1 MNTNTIKERKSVRT
15 YNKKNIEQDV
25 MNKIE
30 NFVSKIENPFNV
42 PIEFKILDAKKD
54 KLSSPVI
61 IGADTYIAA
70 KYEKSENGEAA
81 FGYAFEKAVL
91 YATSLGLGTVWLA
104 ATIDRKAFE
113 KAIELKKDEVMPSV
127 TPIGYEADK
136 PSIRENLMRTGMKSD
151 TRLPFEKIFY
161 KGDFSQPLHE
171 KEADIW
177 LVPLEMIRLS
187 PSATNK
193 QPWRVVIDG
202 NKLHFYEKKTRGYAN
217 ENTGDIQKVDLGIAI
232 CHFEIAVQELGLKG
246 KFVQHNPEI
255 SLPENTEYI
264 VTYEMEV

>member
-15 YNKKNIEQDV
+15 YNKKNIEQNV
-25 MNKIE
+25 MDKIE

-42 PIEFKILDAKKD
+42 PIEFKILNAVKD

-70 KYEKSENGEAA
+70 KYKNSENGEAA

-91 YATSLGLGTVWLA
+91 YATFLGLGTVWLA
-104 ATIDRKAFE
+104 ATMDRKAFE

-127 TPIGYEADK
+127 TPIGYAADK

-177 LVPLEMIRLS
+177 FVPLEMVRLS

-202 NKLHFYEKKTRGYAN
+202 NKVHFYEKKTRGYAN
-217 ENTGDIQKVDLGIAI
+217 KNTGDIQKVDLGIAI

>member
-171 KEADIW
+171 EEAD
-177 LVPLEMIRLS
+177 R
-187 PSATNK
+187 NK
-193 QPWRVVIDG
+193 V
-202 NKLHFYEKKTRGYAN
+202 HFYEKKTRGYAN

>member
-1 MNTNTIKERKSVRT
+1 
-15 YNKKNIEQDV
+15 
-25 MNKIE
+25 
-30 NFVSKIENPFNV
+30 
-42 PIEFKILDAKKD
+42 
-54 KLSSPVI
+54 
-61 IGADTYIAA
+61 
-70 KYEKSENGEAA
+70 
-81 FGYAFEKAVL
+81 
-91 YATSLGLGTVWLA
+91 
-104 ATIDRKAFE
+104 
-113 KAIELKKDEVMPSV
+113 MPSV
-127 TPIGYEADK
+127 TPIGYVADK

-161 KGDFSQPLHE
+161 KGGFSQPLHE
-171 KEADIW
+171 EEANIW
-177 LVPLEMIRLS
+177 LVPLQMVRLS

-202 NKLHFYEKKTRGYAN
+202 NKVHFYEKKTRGYAN

>member
-15 YNKKNIEQDV
+15 YNKKIIEQDV
-25 MNKIE
+25 MDKIE

-42 PIEFKILDAKKD
+42 PIEFKILDAAKE

-70 KYEKSENGEAA
+70 KYKNSENSEVAL
-81 FGYAFEKAVL
+81 GYAFEKAIL
-91 YATSLGLGTVWLA
+91 YTTSLGLGTVWLA
-104 ATIDRKAFE
+104 ATMDRKAFE

-127 TPIGYEADK
+127 TPIGYAADK
-136 PSIRENLMRTGMKSD
+136 SSIRENLMRTGMKSD

-171 KEADIW
+171 EEAGIW
-177 LVPLEMIRLS
+177 LIPLQMVRLS

-202 NKLHFYEKKTRGYAN
+202 NKVHFYEKKTRGYAN
-217 ENTGDIQKVDLGIAI
+217 ESTGDIQKMDLGIAI